1 VAINARAALRA
12 QIGGV
17 ERYTREMA
25 RRLPAVD
32 PSRYT
37 VLKPHQSLA
46 HRAGHL
52 WEQVVLPIQSRRFGL
67 VYSPANAAPASSHNN
82 LVVIHDAAVLRYPE
96 AYSSG
101 YVAFH
106 SRLLRRIAGRAK
118 AVITDS
124 EFSRGELNELLRL
137 PVERFRVVPCGVA
150 EPFSGVLTDARPPR
164 SYGLARPYVLSVA
177 TLSARKNLNVLET
190 ASQALSREGI
200 DLVLAGAGR
209 PYMSEGVPPM
219 RRLGYVPDGDLPALY
234 AGARAFVMPSRYEGF
249 GLPCLEA
256 MACGVP
262 VVAARAGAL
271 PETVGDAGLL
281 VDPHDPEQFA
291 DGLLALVHDEELR
304 GRLIERGLRRAKLF
318 SWSNTAAQTDEV
330 VSAVI

>member
-1 VAINARAALRA
+1 MA
-12 QIGGV
+12 Q
-17 ERYTREMA
+17 
-25 RRLPAVD
+25 RLPALD

-37 VLKPHQSLA
+37 VLKPHRSLS

-52 WEQVVLPIQSRRFGL
+52 WEQFVLPIQARQFGL
-67 VYSPANAAPASSHNN
+67 LYSPANAAPAGAGNS

-96 AYSSG
+96 AYSRG

-106 SRLLRRIAGRAK
+106 SRLLRRIAGQAK
-118 AVITDS
+118 LVITVS
-124 EFSRGELNELLRL
+124 EFSRGELSDLLGL
-137 PVERFRVVPCGVA
+137 SIERFKVVPCGVA
-150 EPFSGVLTDARPPR
+150 ESLSGALPHEHVRR
-164 SYGLARPYVLSVA
+164 KYGLVRPYVLSVA
-177 TLSARKNLNVLET
+177 TLSARKNLNVLEA
-190 ASQALSREGI
+190 ASRALRQEQI

-209 PYMSEGVPPM
+209 PYMREGVAPI

-262 VVAARAGAL
+262 VIAARAGAL
-271 PETVGDAGLL
+271 PETVDDAGLL
-281 VDPHDPEQFA
+281 VDPSDPEQFA
-291 DGLLALVHDEELR
+291 DGLLSLIHDQELR
-304 GRLIERGLRRAKLF
+304 ASLIEKGLHRAKLL
-318 SWSNTAAQTDEV
+318 SWENTAVLTDDV